1 MCNTE
6 EGNGPALIPGEWQYS
21 LSFHVTEDPLPT
33 PPPSQL
39 KKAIASKLLL
49 KVFISRTYRQ
59 KFNYCLQNI
68 EIN

>member
-33 PPPSQL
+33 PPPN
-39 KKAIASKLLL
+39 KKAFASKLLL

-59 KFNYCLQNI
+59 SLIIAYKI
-68 EIN
+68 